1 MSPQTF
7 VIASVV
13 TGVLTVLVLLWALD
27 MVKLRSSRLVALKV
41 GAGTVVGG
49 VVLWLA
55 GRVIVGVL
63 EG

>member
-7 VIASVV
+7 LIASVV

-41 GAGTVVGG
+41 AAGTVFGG